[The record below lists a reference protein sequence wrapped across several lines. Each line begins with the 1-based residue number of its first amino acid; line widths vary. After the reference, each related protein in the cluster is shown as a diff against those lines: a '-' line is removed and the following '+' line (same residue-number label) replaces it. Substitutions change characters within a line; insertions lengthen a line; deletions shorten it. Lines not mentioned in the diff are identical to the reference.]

1 MGKQAWARYGMN
13 KARGMAQKQV
23 RFDAGAADGRAAAL
37 AAEAAAD
44 REALRLAAT
53 GAAWREAKAATDAA
67 RGEAE
72 RLAALVTP
80 QPRPR
85 ALPWLALACALLC
98 ALLAWLA
105 ASVMVTALAILGGI
119 GTLLIAFHGW
129 RQPVRLPPVSRE
141 QRDEILQQA
150 QAAARDAG
158 LKAAWV
164 AGWEQG
170 WAAGWKE
177 RD

>member
-1 MGKQAWARYGMN
+1 MTTGK
-13 KARGMAQKQV
+13 KILLV
-23 RFDAGAADGRAAAL
+23 DDDDGLRSSL
-37 AAEAAAD
+37 SDQLRLHEEFLTAEAATA
-44 REALRLAAT
+44 
-53 GAAWREAKAATDAA
+53 AA

-80 QPRPR
+80 QRR
-85 ALPWLALACALLC
+85 SRTLPWLALASALLL
-98 ALLAWLA
+98 ALAAWLA
-105 ASVMVTALAILGGI
+105 ASAAVAGVAALGGV
-119 GTLLIAFHGW
+119 GALLVAIHGL
-129 RQPVRLPPVSRE
+129 RQPMRLPQVSRE
-141 QRDEILQQA
+141 QRDDILQQA
-150 QAAARDAG
+150 QAAAREAG